1 MSKVKSRK
9 SKVLFLTTAMLAMSQ
24 GSGAIEFIQRDQFI
38 SSAAETLQDEM
49 WISAQN
55 IMISGTVLDDLFA
68 AGTTLDLRGDFKS
81 DVWAGGTQVI
91 AAGRFGDHV
100 RLAAK
105 TVQVSGILNGSLT
118 AAGTTV
124 KIEPTATL
132 AKNMLCF
139 GENVITE
146 GIVAGNARIVAQQ
159 ATIGG
164 KIAGDVTIAAQ
175 RIVILPGTVIG
186 GNLNYTAPK
195 ELVLSPS
202 ITLSGKL
209 NRSFEPLPPKQ
220 FFKKNLTTHFFFA
233 FAALFTGMVF
243 GPLFPR
249 YTAHTVHLLSTARGT
264 CLLIGFAALF
274 LIPIAAFLL
283 LFTLIGLPLSLLT
296 ILFYIILLY
305 LSKVV
310 VGLGIGTLILRRK
323 EISKRNL
330 TGTLAAGL
338 LVVYTLTAITAIS
351 LLVSIVIT
359 IYGLGALILAIFKKP
374 VLIIQ
379 TPNNIKQPTTEG

>member
-1 MSKVKSRK
+1 M
-9 SKVLFLTTAMLAMSQ
+9 LILTQSVQ
-24 GSGAIEFIQRDQFI
+24 AIEFVQRDQFI
-38 SSAAETLQDEM
+38 SGEAETLRDEM

-55 IMISGTVLDDLFA
+55 ITISGEALDDLFA

-81 DVWAGGTQVI
+81 DVWAVGTQVI
-91 AAGRFGDHV
+91 AAGRFNDHT

-105 TVQVSGILNGSLT
+105 MVQISGTLNGSLT

-124 KIEPTATL
+124 KIEPSAIL
-132 AKNMLCF
+132 AKNMLCL

-146 GIVAGNARIVAQQ
+146 GTLTGNARIVAQK

-164 KIAGDVTIAAQ
+164 KIAGDVTITAQ
-175 RIVILPGTVIG
+175 SIVILPGTVIG
-186 GNLNYTAPK
+186 GDLNYTAPA

-209 NRSFEPLPPKQ
+209 NRTFEPLPPKQ
-220 FFKKNLTTHFFFA
+220 FFNQNLTAHFFFA

-243 GPLFPR
+243 ASLFPR
-249 YTAHTVHLLSTARGT
+249 YTARTVHLLSTARGP
-264 CLLIGFAALF
+264 CLLTGLTALL
-274 LIPIAAFLL
+274 LIPISAFLL

-305 LSKVV
+305 LGKVV
-310 VGLGIGTLILRRK
+310 VGLWLGTLILRRK

-330 TGTLAAGL
+330 VGTLAAGL
-338 LVVYTLTAITAIS
+338 LIIYTLTAITAIS
-351 LLVSIVIT
+351 AVVRIVIV
-359 IYGLGALILAIFKKP
+359 IYGLGALLLALFKKP
-374 VLIIQ
+374 ALIIQ
-379 TPNNIKQPTTEG
+379 TPNTIKQPTTED